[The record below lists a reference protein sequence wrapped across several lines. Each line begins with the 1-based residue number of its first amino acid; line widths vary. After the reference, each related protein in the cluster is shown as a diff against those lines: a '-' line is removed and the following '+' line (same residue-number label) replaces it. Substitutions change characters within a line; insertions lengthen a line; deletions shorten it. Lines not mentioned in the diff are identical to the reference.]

1 MKINPR
7 RFPTIILIVF
17 VLSLL
22 FAVVVGLRP
31 VHGGGE
37 SSIAPLTI
45 IASLISGSIL

>member
-7 RFPTIILIVF
+7 RFPTIIFIVF

-22 FAVVVGLRP
+22 FALVIGLRP

-37 SSIAPLTI
+37 SSIAPLSV
-45 IASLISGSIL
+45 IASLISGNIL